1 MPAVMLSSWPE
12 GGVPRGNAG
21 TDDLRRWPDG
31 PSSPLRVKPAS
42 SQCNVRPCETRYS
55 TTVLQN
61 GECGQILETLKGQP
75 PSFCKLQI
83 YGLGCWSST
92 KSVP

>member
-31 PSSPLRVKPAS
+31 PSSPLRVNATS
-42 SQCNVRPCETRYS
+42 GLVRPNTA
-55 TTVLQN
+55 
-61 GECGQILETLKGQP
+61 P
-75 PSFCKLQI
+75 PSSKTASADRSLKPSRDNRRAPAN
-83 YGLGCWSST
+83 YRST
-92 KSVP
+92 A